1 MGWEFDLSVFVA
13 VLVDDGVSVFDLV
26 RVSERVNGLAVGGIH
41 NPLGDRKIAQRIVVV
56 EQPTKE
62 YGLVIWFYSE

>member
-1 MGWEFDLSVFVA
+1 
-13 VLVDDGVSVFDLV
+13 LVDDGVSDGVSVFDLV
-26 RVSERVNGLAVGGIH
+26 RVNGLAVGGIH